1 MSDRLHELREI
12 AEDPGAI
19 EIVPHT
25 SAALRSAGVVAARR
39 LPEAPSAEDQGQFT
53 AALLEAVLR
62 DDGDIHDRV
71 RESMQA
77 ARVRVHDMIDQY
89 VPEAARRLG
98 QDWHDNRRSFADVTI
113 GVARLQG
120 LLRDLVAQSREDA
133 VRDASAPG
141 VAVIVME
148 NEFHTLGAMVLGQQ
162 LRRMGVSV
170 QMVIGQTEAEILQS
184 VAQDHFNAIFVSV
197 SRAEC
202 LASVRKLVEKLRNAT
217 VAPTPVVI
225 GGLAVRDEGEIRVLT
240 GADHV
245 ATDARD
251 AVQKCGLKISHLGAS
266 LRASTA

>member
-25 SAALRSAGVVAARR
+25 SATLRSAGVVAARR
-39 LPEAPSAEDQGQFT
+39 LPEAPSAQELDQFT
-53 AALLEAVLR
+53 GALLEAVLR

-71 RESMQA
+71 RDAMQA
-77 ARVRVHDMIDQY
+77 ARVRIHDVIDHHL
-89 VPEAARRLG
+89 PEAARRLG

-120 LLRDLVAQSREDA
+120 LLRDLVAQSREDG

-141 VAVIVME
+141 VAIVVME
-148 NEFHTLGAMVLGQQ
+148 NEFHTLGAMVIGQQ

-184 VAQDHFNAIFVSV
+184 VAQDHFDAIFVSV

-202 LASVRKLVEKLRNAT
+202 LASVRKLVEKLKNAT
-217 VAPTPVVI
+217 VADTPVVI
-225 GGLAVRDEGEIRVLT
+225 GGLAVSDEAEIRVLS

-251 AVQKCGLKISHLGAS
+251 AVQKCGLKISHRGAS
-266 LRASTA
+266 LRVSTS

>member
-77 ARVRVHDMIDQY
+77 ARVRVHDMIDHY

-141 VAVIVME
+141 VAVVVME

-184 VAQDHFNAIFVSV
+184 VAHDHFDAIFVSV

-202 LASVRKLVEKLRNAT
+202 LASVRKLVEKLKNAT

-225 GGLAVRDEGEIRVLT
+225 GGLAVRDEGEIRVST
-240 GADHV
+240 GADFV

-251 AVQKCGLKISHLGAS
+251 AVQKCGLKISHPGAS
-266 LRASTA
+266 LRVSTA